1 MAELNRQELQA
12 KIIAITEKYEK
23 IVKEKDKIITE
34 RDTELSALRK
44 ELDGLKRKAVFNNS
58 SDDKIKKVLSFSAQ
72 LMSNVDIY
80 EKMKYI
86 GEPSYLE
93 EIEEIINNID
103 CLSVELQEFYKKEK
117 DLFMESIKVD
127 NDSLKQLLHAR
138 YTRLLSSIEKDLLAT
153 QDLDDIQLKIN
164 LRKEYKD
171 VLNSI
176 SSFSK
181 NLDDKAVADET
192 NSIIG
197 DMEKEFE
204 EMKNEKTTEIDEEIT
219 ENMVL
224 IN

>member
-1 MAELNRQELQA
+1 MAEKTREEYKILLTQAIAEHNQKTKELN
-12 KIIAITEKYEK
+12 
-23 IVKEKDKIITE
+23 KIITE
-34 RDTELSALRK
+34 RDTEIQSLRK

-58 SDDKIKKVLSFSAQ
+58 SDDKIKKVLSFHAQ

-103 CLSVELQEFYKKEK
+103 CLSVELQDFYKKEK

-153 QDLDDIQLKIN
+153 QDGEDIQLKIN

-197 DMEKEFE
+197 DMESEFE
-204 EMKNEKTTEIDEEIT
+204 ESKNNVIRFGSGFLDNVK
-219 ENMVL
+219 VV
-224 IN
+224 

>member
-34 RDTELSALRK
+34 RDTELVALRK

-58 SDDKIKKVLSFSAQ
+58 SDDKIKKVLSFHAQ

-103 CLSVELQEFYKKEK
+103 CLSVELQDYYKKEK

-153 QDLDDIQLKIN
+153 QDGEDIQLKIN

-197 DMEKEFE
+197 DMESEFE
-204 EMKNEKTTEIDEEIT
+204 ESKNNVIRFNGNFFDNVKVI
-219 ENMVL
+219 
-224 IN
+224 

>member
-23 IVKEKDKIITE
+23 QLKEKDKILQEREAEITS
-34 RDTELSALRK
+34 LKK
-44 ELDGLKRKAVFNNS
+44 ELDALKRKTVFNNS
-58 SDDKIKKVLSFSAQ
+58 SEDKIKKILSFHAQ
-72 LMSNVDIY
+72 LMSVTDIY

-93 EIEEIINNID
+93 EIEEIVNNID
-103 CLSVELQEFYKKEK
+103 CLSVEVQEYYKKEK

-153 QDLDDIQLKIN
+153 QDGDDIQLKIN

-181 NLDDKAVADET
+181 NLDDRAIADET
-192 NSIIG
+192 NSIISELE
-197 DMEKEFE
+197 DEYETT
-204 EMKNEKTTEIDEEIT
+204 KNNNIT
-219 ENMVL
+219 KFDKSFFDNIKVG
-224 IN
+224 